1 MVPRR
6 GANRIMMGTQTK
18 VTNAAATPTTTYAK
32 NEGT

>member
-18 VTNAAATPTTTYAK
+18 VTSAAAAPTTTYAK